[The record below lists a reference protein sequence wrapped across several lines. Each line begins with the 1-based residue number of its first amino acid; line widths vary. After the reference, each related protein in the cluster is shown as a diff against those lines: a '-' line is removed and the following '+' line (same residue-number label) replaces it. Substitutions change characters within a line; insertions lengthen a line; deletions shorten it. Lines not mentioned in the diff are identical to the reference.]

1 MGQVSVTI
9 DVTGLAADDYLFA
22 PSPLAELGSA
32 LHVIAEPAHHPT
44 RSGWVNAM
52 SAALDPELLERIIDM
67 DFLWRTSRADMFL
80 PSVPEAQ
87 LAAELD
93 TVDRLDDESW
103 VNAALITS
111 SCGTIALHREF
122 GSPLVDPRACDL
134 ALERSAAR
142 GPRARAFVEF
152 ILEQPVQAREKVR
165 RLLEDCERAFFDHI
179 WRRVVVDL
187 QADARLKRDLLAGYG
202 LERALSAVSS
212 AVTLNGSSTRIV
224 VDKLQDN
231 GTSAR
236 GRGVTFLPSAF
247 GHPHLMVVHAP
258 GWTPVIQYPA
268 AGSAITDVLPLDD
281 VERRLHA
288 LDSPIRL
295 RLVRSLARGQR
306 TTAELADIWRLTAPE
321 VSRHLAVLREAGIIS
336 AVRRGRYVL
345 YDLDQVAVARLGVD
359 MIDALLR

>member
-1 MGQVSVTI
+1 
-9 DVTGLAADDYLFA
+9 
-22 PSPLAELGSA
+22 
-32 LHVIAEPAHHPT
+32 
-44 RSGWVNAM
+44 
-52 SAALDPELLERIIDM
+52 
-67 DFLWRTSRADMFL
+67 
-80 PSVPEAQ
+80 
-87 LAAELD
+87 
-93 TVDRLDDESW
+93 